1 MGKKRSDFGDI
12 DEQGEKDK
20 QFGIQT
26 SSHGQE
32 GQETKSCLFFKIMP
46 FFPGMIGVFEGP
58 DFLKSFPA
66 PIATHPEVP

>member
-1 MGKKRSDFGDI
+1 
-12 DEQGEKDK
+12 
-20 QFGIQT
+20 
-26 SSHGQE
+26 
-32 GQETKSCLFFKIMP
+32 MP